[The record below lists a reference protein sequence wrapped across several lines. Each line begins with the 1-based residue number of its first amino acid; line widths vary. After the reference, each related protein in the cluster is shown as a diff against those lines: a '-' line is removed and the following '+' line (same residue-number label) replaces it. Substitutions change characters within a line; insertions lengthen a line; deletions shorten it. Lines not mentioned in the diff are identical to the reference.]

1 MSGLICKCWFHY
13 IEPELSFDG
22 SCAAL
27 FQQFFFWHMVHWCCR
42 SRIRLQQMIFLEG
55 SCLTYLKFHNGS
67 LLRAHC
73 PHSGISWRQKM
84 EREELEVL
92 PESCNA
98 HQAHQ
103 AQFAWWAL
111 LWNRSKL
118 AVHIGGNFWSRIL
131 NCKAAV
137 ERSAEACQILLRV
150 CWRALWVNIKV
161 FICLRAT
168 VLGIY

>member
-1 MSGLICKCWFHY
+1 
-13 IEPELSFDG
+13 
-22 SCAAL
+22 
-27 FQQFFFWHMVHWCCR
+27 
-42 SRIRLQQMIFLEG
+42 
-55 SCLTYLKFHNGS
+55 
-67 LLRAHC
+67 
-73 PHSGISWRQKM
+73 M